1 MKKSFRI
8 TAKTSLFVLLLGGIP
23 AANATD
29 MGIVTGGASGTY
41 IKIGR
46 DISSLVSARGGINL
60 QVHTSEGSRRNVSDV
75 YDRPGVQLGIVQH
88 DVLEWIK
95 SSGDSQ
101 LSRVANK
108 IKMVFPLYNEEIH
121 VLAANSIV
129 SLYDLDGKRVAVGK
143 AGSGTIITSDVV
155 FGITGIRPAQQ
166 FPIGG
171 QEAVSALLSGQIDA
185 MFYVAGYPVKLFN
198 DLDAEKVHLLSITD
212 KGLSEFYVPST
223 IPAGTYPWQTGSIST
238 LAAKAVLMSY
248 DYKKANCGNVGRLA
262 RIIYDNQNWLRQN
275 GHSKWNEVNLDQPVP
290 KWEQYSCVTA
300 ALRGGGGG
308 GAGGG
313 YNTPQGCTQVQ
324 RALGICE

>member
-1 MKKSFRI
+1 MKKLFRI
-8 TAKTSLFVLLLGGIP
+8 TAKTSVFVLLLGGIP

-46 DISSLVSARGGINL
+46 DISSLVSERGINL
-60 QVHTSEGSRRNVSDV
+60 QVHTSAGSKQNVHDV
-75 YDRPGVQLGIVQH
+75 YARPGVQLGIVQS
-88 DVLEWIK
+88 DVLEWIRR
-95 SSGDSQ
+95 SGDPG
-101 LSRVANK
+101 LVRVANK

-121 VLAANSIV
+121 VLAANSIA
-129 SLYDLDGKRVAVGK
+129 SLYDLNGRRVAVGK
-143 AGSGTIITSDVV
+143 AGSGTKLTSEVV

-166 FPIGG
+166 FSIGG
-171 QEAVSALLSGQIDA
+171 QEAVSALLSGQVDA

-198 DLDAEKVHLLSITD
+198 DLDAEKVQLLSITD

-223 IPAGTYPWQTGSIST
+223 IPAGTYPWQSGSIST
-238 LAAKAVLMSY
+238 VAVKAVLMSY

-262 RIIYDNQNWLRQN
+262 RIIYDNHNRLRQN
-275 GHSKWNEVNLDQPVP
+275 GHSKWNEVNLDQRLA

-308 GAGGG
+308 GGVPTP
-313 YNTPQGCTQVQ
+313 TPQGCTQVQ